1 MPFRIATFLIASS
14 AVAVGAAGLLGLKFL
29 WPGAWVGAALWLVL
43 DAWRAQRLLTVLRR
57 DVAALPSRGPGVW
70 GELSERIRKLL
81 REREQQTR
89 QAEDRLQE
97 FLAAIQASPNGVV
110 LLDEQGRI
118 EWCNQTA
125 ADQFGID
132 AERDLL
138 QHLANLVRD
147 PAFIT
152 YLASWNYSRDVVID
166 APAAVG
172 DPRRNHAAR
181 LSVQVHPYAGN
192 RRMLLTRDITSLEQ
206 AEAMRRDFVAN
217 VSHEIRTPLTVLA
230 GFVETLQTLP
240 LDAEERS
247 HYLALMAQQSTR
259 METLVNDLLTLSRL
273 EGSPAPTASQWTRAR
288 ALLAHC
294 EDEAKGLSSRL
305 TPLGHRLT
313 FRVEADSELSGAPT
327 ELQSAM
333 SNLVSNAVRYTPGG
347 GEVAVTW
354 RLLPDGRGE
363 YAVRDSGP
371 GIAAEHIPRLTER
384 FYRIDRSRSR
394 ETGGTGLGLAIVKH
408 IAQRH
413 GAELRIESTLGQGSR
428 FALVFPSSRVREAR
442 LISKS

>member
-1 MPFRIATFLIASS
+1 MPFRIATFLIASC
-14 AVAVGAAGLLGLKFL
+14 AGAVGASAILGLKFA
-29 WPGAWVGAALWLVL
+29 WAGAWLGALLWLLL
-43 DAWRAQRLLTVLRR
+43 DAWRAGRLLAVLRS
-57 DVAALPSRGPGVW
+57 DVAGLPSRGPGIW

-125 ADQFGID
+125 ATQFGID
-132 AERDLL
+132 AERDML

-147 PAFIT
+147 PAFVA
-152 YLASWNYSRDVVID
+152 YLASWNYSRDVLIN
-166 APAAVG
+166 AQG
-172 DPRRNHAAR
+172 RTQRRQPVR

-192 RRMLLTRDITSLEQ
+192 RRMLLTRDITALEQ
-206 AEAMRRDFVAN
+206 AETMRRDFVAN

-230 GFVETLQTLP
+230 GFVETLQNLP
-240 LDAEERS
+240 LDAEERAR
-247 HYLALMAQQSTR
+247 YLRLMGQQSSR
-259 METLVNDLLTLSRL
+259 MEMLVNDLLTLSRL
-273 EGSPAPTASQWTRAR
+273 EGSAAPPPTQWIRMR
-288 ALLAHC
+288 ALFAQC
-294 EDEAKGLSSRL
+294 EDEGRGLSGRL
-305 TPLGHRLT
+305 APQGHRLS
-313 FRVEADSELSGAPT
+313 FALEADSEIAGAST

-333 SNLVSNAVRYTPGG
+333 SNLLSNAIRYTPGG
-347 GEVAVTW
+347 GEVAVSW
-354 RLLPDGRGE
+354 KLLPDGRGE

-384 FYRIDRSRSR
+384 FYRVDRSRSR

-413 GAELRIESTLGQGSR
+413 GVELHIESTLGQGSK
-428 FALVFPSSRVREAR
+428 FVLVFPAARVREAR
-442 LISKS
+442 ERVS